1 MNCTAAIIGSV
12 SKAVH
17 SVAKPSDAPAL
28 VYVPMPDGSSSE
40 APVIS
45 PGPRNIRKRLRGFV
59 SRSILDSSASSCAL
73 AGLSFDRDIKFCD
86 CSEQIEVSTRFYP
99 IKRKRAAI
107 MTAHSRCELF
117 WLGGRDSNPD
127 SQIQS
132 LESYHW
138 TTSQRRIR
146 IYGSLR
152 FKSTEPFNGSC
163 PALVFSARSQR
174 PPRLCGEFA
183 INALTA

>member
-1 MNCTAAIIGSV
+1 
-12 SKAVH
+12 
-17 SVAKPSDAPAL
+17 
-28 VYVPMPDGSSSE
+28 
-40 APVIS
+40 
-45 PGPRNIRKRLRGFV
+45 
-59 SRSILDSSASSCAL
+59 
-73 AGLSFDRDIKFCD
+73 
-86 CSEQIEVSTRFYP
+86 
-99 IKRKRAAI
+99 
-107 MTAHSRCELF
+107 MTARSRCEMF

-183 INALTA
+183 INALTAEAQRTQGGAENFDLGQVIKKLLALGLVINAK